1 MSSCNYAS
9 FADNLLDGF
18 TTDAAMP
25 PLLLTKRFHQTYLTY
40 TTVTANTVSTAPS
53 TSTSTLGQNTSFPST
68 IDLDSIYEKLSQQ
81 FSNNFGP
88 RLDISA
94 LEQQVTT
101 TSAEIHNIKSNLE
114 LKLNEVTT
122 SVQTLTEKVDV
133 QYQGLTATVN
143 NLTTT
148 IERQNAVIARIQHDF
163 KTSMGLLNQSLNKPL
178 AFSPHITPTAAAS
191 ILRHNNPAG

>member
-53 TSTSTLGQNTSFPST
+53 TSTFTLGQNTSFPST

-101 TSAEIHNIKSNLE
+101 PSA
-114 LKLNEVTT
+114 
-122 SVQTLTEKVDV
+122 
-133 QYQGLTATVN
+133 
-143 NLTTT
+143 
-148 IERQNAVIARIQHDF
+148 
-163 KTSMGLLNQSLNKPL
+163 
-178 AFSPHITPTAAAS
+178 
-191 ILRHNNPAG
+191 